1 MSAPRNLTRKLLG
14 DHLLEGDLVLGEEMD
29 LTVDQI
35 LIEDATGSMTALQ
48 FEALGADSVA
58 VPLAVMYVD
67 HNVLQIDDKNMDE
80 HRFLQSFSSHY
91 GIQYSRPGNGI
102 SHYVHLERFARPGEL
117 LVGADSH
124 STMAGAVG
132 MFAVGAG
139 GLDVAVAMAG
149 YGFSLECP
157 KVVGVEL
164 RGELPSWVQA
174 KDIILELLRRYGV
187 RGGVGRVFEFT
198 GEGVPTLSVTDRGT
212 ICNMITELGA
222 TAAVFPSDAQTSEW
236 LAAQRREE
244 DYVPLAADPDASYD
258 ENEVIELP
266 QLEPLIAE
274 PSSPGNVVPVREVA
288 GTRTV
293 QVCVGSSV
301 NSSYE
306 DLATAAAV
314 LRENIVHPRIEMT
327 VTPGSRQ
334 ILDTISKSGVYQ
346 DLVAAGARML
356 EPVCGPCIGVGQAPS
371 SGVPSVRTFN
381 RNFPGR
387 SGTSG
392 DEVYLCSPATAAAT
406 ALKGEISDP
415 RELGKP
421 PTIAPAPSDP
431 NMDDRQIL
439 DPPPPEEARNVE
451 IVRGPNIVP
460 PPEGRPLPEELEGRI
475 VIVIEDDVSTGDM
488 APDGALGMSLWS
500 NIPECAKYMFRRQDP
515 EFHDRA
521 LEWVGG
527 FIVGGHNYGQ
537 GSSREHAALAALHL
551 GIRAVIARSFARIH
565 RRNLISQSILPLLFR
580 EEDDY
585 ERVSQG
591 DTWKIEGVR
600 ELIAAG
606 EQTLV
611 VHTDDGTKIEL
622 EIRLSPR
629 EREVLMAGGTLKF
642 LHGA

>member
-14 DHLLEGDLVLGEEMD
+14 DHLMEGDLVPGEEMD

-48 FEALGADSVA
+48 FEALEADRIS

-80 HRFLQSFSSHY
+80 HRFLQSFSAHY
-91 GIQYSRPGNGI
+91 GIRYSRPGNGI

-164 RGELPSWVQA
+164 RGELPNWVQS

-222 TAAVFPSDAQTSEW
+222 AAVFPSDAQTSEW

-274 PSSPGNVVPVREVA
+274 PSSPGNVVSVREVA

-392 DEVYLCSPATAAAT
+392 DEVYLCSLATAAAT

-415 RELGKP
+415 RELGEP
-421 PTIAPAPSDP
+421 PTIAPALSHP

-460 PPEGRPLPEELEGRI
+460 PPEGRPLPVELEGRI
-475 VIVIEDDVSTGDM
+475 VIVVEDDVSTGDM

-600 ELIAAG
+600 EPIAAG

-611 VHTDDGTKIEL
+611 VNTDDGTKIEL

-629 EREVLMAGGTLKF
+629 ERKVLLAGGTLKF
-642 LHGA
+642 LRGA

>member
-1 MSAPRNLTRKLLG
+1 
-14 DHLLEGDLVLGEEMD
+14 
-29 LTVDQI
+29 
-35 LIEDATGSMTALQ
+35 MTALQ

-139 GLDVAVAMAG
+139 GLDVAMAG

-164 RGELPSWVQA
+164 RGELPSWVQS

-198 GEGVPTLSVTDRGT
+198 GDGVSTLSVTDRGT

-244 DYVPLAADPDASYD
+244 HYVPLAADPAASYD
-258 ENEVIELP
+258 ENEVIELL

-288 GTRTV
+288 GTQTV

-371 SGVPSVRTFN
+371 AGVPSVRTFN

-387 SGTSG
+387 SGTNG

-415 RELGKP
+415 RELGEP

-439 DPPPPEEARNVE
+439 NPPPPEEARNVE

-475 VIVIEDDVSTGDM
+475 VIVVEDDVSTGDM

-521 LEWVGG
+521 LEWGGG

-585 ERVSQG
+585 ERVSRG

-600 ELIAAG
+600 ESIAVG

-629 EREVLMAGGTLKF
+629 EREVLLAGGTLKF
-642 LHGA
+642 LRGA